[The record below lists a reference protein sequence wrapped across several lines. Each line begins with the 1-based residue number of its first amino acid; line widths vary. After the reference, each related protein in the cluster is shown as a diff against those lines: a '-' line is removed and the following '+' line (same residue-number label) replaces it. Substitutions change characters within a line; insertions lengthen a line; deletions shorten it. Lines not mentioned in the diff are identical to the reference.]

1 MKKKYLLPIKWM
13 LGILIILIA
22 VACWTNQQTQN
33 NNHGVLSASSNLSS
47 QNNFFQFLTNL
58 LGIRSQNSPS
68 GQESNGSNNSSNQ
81 NKTMPTQGNSPSSGN
96 TATGSLI
103 SETASNAGA
112 SQGTELNAE
121 QGANSENSLGINA
134 ENNSE
139 FNAENPSGMNAEDN
153 LGVNQG
159 INADNP
165 SEVNAETNAEST
177 AGENAET
184 TQGNG
189 PDNTS
194 GNSPGGSS
202 GGDSGN
208 TPTGPGCYEGCY
220 PQCSPG
226 CAWDINPSSLNN
238 PSNPSNSPVYPTINP
253 IPSNNAASQNIAQQN
268 QQRDTLAALVAAQ
281 QELARQVL
289 ESAQASKYQTVTA
302 DSIPPVDTTPAPQD
316 IVDKIKSGQLI
327 HR

>member
-1 MKKKYLLPIKWM
+1 MKRKHLLPIKWI
-13 LGILIILIA
+13 LGILILLIA
-22 VACWTNQQTQN
+22 VAYWTNQQTQN
-33 NNHGVLSASSNLSS
+33 NNQGILSASSNLSS

-58 LGIRSQNSPS
+58 LGIRSQNSSS
-68 GQESNGSNNSSNQ
+68 GQGSNGSPSSNQ
-81 NKTMPTQGNSPSSGN
+81 NKTMRPQGQAPSSGN
-96 TATGSLI
+96 AATGSLAGETT
-103 SETASNAGA
+103 SNTGASQETASI
-112 SQGTELNAE
+112 AE
-121 QGANSENSLGINA
+121 QGSNSENSLGINA
-134 ENNSE
+134 ESNSE
-139 FNAENPSGMNAEDN
+139 FNSENSSEMNTEDNFGINQGINAENPSE
-153 LGVNQG
+153 
-159 INADNP
+159 I
-165 SEVNAETNAEST
+165 NAETNAEST
-177 AGENAET
+177 AGENAQ

-208 TPTGPGCYEGCY
+208 NPTGPGCYEGCY

-226 CAWDINPSSLNN
+226 CPWDINPSSLNH